1 VIAMIAGIGT
11 GYALNV
17 SYPAGNKSLADIA
30 DMLKLLPEV
39 FLHLIKMIIA
49 PLILA
54 TLVTGIASMGDS
66 AALGRIGGRALAWF
80 ITASLISI
88 SLGLIL
94 VNLFQPG
101 VGLNITASGPVG
113 DLATADFTVRHF
125 VLEVFPTSALD
136 AMAKNDVLQFLCS
149 RSSPGSGFR
158 RWARRARRWC
168 APRKRSP
175 R

>member
-1 VIAMIAGIGT
+1 MGKRLTLYIVIAMIAGIGT

-88 SLGLIL
+88 SLGLI
-94 VNLFQPG
+94 NLFPIPMLDG
-101 VGLNITASGPVG
+101 GHLVFYAFEAVRGRPLGPR
-113 DLATADFTVRHF
+113 AQ
-125 VLEVFPTSALD
+125 EY
-136 AMAKNDVLQFLCS
+136 
-149 RSSPGSGFR
+149 GFR
-158 RWARRARRWC
+158 LGLVLVVSLMVFATWQDLVRLRVVQFVV
-168 APRKRSP
+168 SLVS
-175 R
+175 